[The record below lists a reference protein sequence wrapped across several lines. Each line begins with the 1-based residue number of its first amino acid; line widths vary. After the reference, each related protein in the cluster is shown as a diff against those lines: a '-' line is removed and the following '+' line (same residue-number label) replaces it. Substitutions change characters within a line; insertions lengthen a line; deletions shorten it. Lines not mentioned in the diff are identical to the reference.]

1 MGIYDSYRFCQERIA
16 MLRFGGILKNLI
28 MFVIVFASIMTLCVQ
43 MTETATQI
51 YPPSSSVN
59 EWKQEV
65 LNGKISGL
73 YYVSDRL
80 KKLPREPWPEDW
92 RSLLLYITQRHVAI
106 RDSIREIK
114 NVDFGDPKFKK
125 SWLGEYVGNLVE
137 MASYQGDSRF
147 VPFLAEHLGSG
158 KLAARGLA
166 KIGEPA
172 FDTVI
177 EALYQDGWSTQP
189 NAAYTLDLMLKQSN
203 GFLDTDSL
211 KRETAKQG
219 LLHVARVNF
228 MESKL
233 RAMDALKHF
242 AKSPEVVTL
251 IDSIYRHDE
260 TNVDGRYFVREKAG
274 DVLLAI
280 QTDANK

>member
-1 MGIYDSYRFCQERIA
+1 MGRFREMVKSSMI
-16 MLRFGGILKNLI
+16 FT
-28 MFVIVFASIMTLCVQ
+28 IVFASIMTLCVQ
-43 MTETATQI
+43 MTETANHS
-51 YPPSSSVN
+51 YPPSSSVD
-59 EWKQEV
+59 EWKQEI

-125 SWLGEYVGNLVE
+125 SWLGEYAGDLVE
-137 MASYQGDSRF
+137 MASHQADARF

-158 KLAARGLA
+158 KLAASGLA

-177 EALYQDGWSTQP
+177 EALYQDAWSTQP

-203 GFLDTDSL
+203 GFLDSDSL
-211 KRETAKQG
+211 KRETAKRG

-228 MESKL
+228 MQSKL
-233 RAMDALKHF
+233 RAMDGLKHF
-242 AKSPEVVTL
+242 AKSPEVLAL
-251 IDSIYRHDE
+251 IDSIYQYDE
-260 TNVDGRYFVREKAG
+260 TNVDGKYFVKERAG
-274 DVLLAI
+274 DILQAI
-280 QTDANK
+280 QTNENK